1 MSEWTDVA
9 PAPSSSYHPNVAKFL
24 GVLGQAEGAGY
35 GTIVGGSEFNNYTE
49 HPRVVGLRTA
59 EGPST
64 AAGRYQITKTTYDDT
79 AKKLGIN
86 DFSPASQDKIA
97 IQLIKDKGAYEDVV
111 RGDYNS
117 AMKKLG
123 GVWAS
128 LPSSKYSQPK
138 LTQEQFNKM
147 ANQDDGWTTVAP
159 AMKQS
164 PSSDDG
170 WTTVAPAAT
179 TPKAATTEAPKQ
191 AAANQAPKKEEKS
204 WLRTIDDAVRGVAD
218 TLTFGYADEI
228 AAKMDQLTGLNT
240 ANGKKPLVR
249 EGTKL
254 SDLVTGK
261 DPNSYEAILAEQRKR
276 DSEGGG
282 ARLAGQVTGALLP
295 GANVL
300 NAVRAP
306 ANATRLGRAAAGAGT
321 GAAQG
326 ALYGSGSAEEDRLQG
341 AIDGA
346 LLGGATGGVLGTV
359 LPATAGQVATKFQ
372 KKAGD
377 PASAAID
384 AEIIRDLNAIA
395 KNEAN
400 RGNPVQAI
408 QANNL
413 EQKYVTDATRAIKQL
428 GKDGLQK
435 AGLSTDDVQ
444 AAVQNRRI
452 LTADELDKLRGS
464 AAGDALADAI
474 DKAQRTRSLTAP
486 VNASTNPIARTGR
499 ALLDLAPLPQAVRY
513 AGQRILGAR
522 STREDQIQKLIG
534 DKNAKAAE
542 ILADRVGP
550 SAATQSLDKL
560 QEVVQKAQ
568 TAAQA
573 KAAAQAQ
580 AKAAAQAANEANKLN
595 VLKSTRTPLGGG
607 FQELLTGGRSN
618 LNLQSREAI
627 DALRLAKNRFG
638 TDNPIGN
645 AADQLLKSR
654 PVKDENA
661 FYGLQNWLKK
671 TQESGV
677 LAGGPQPGA
686 LSGVSPVRNPIAY
699 QANVDNAM
707 GALKNA
713 AENAPSK
720 DLAQFARKVAGTK
733 SIADK
738 QALIADRLKKASPD
752 EAAYLEQF
760 VSPLTSFGKK

>member
-1 MSEWTDVA
+1 MGWQDDPLAYQIDAKTQ
-9 PAPSSSYHPNVAKFL
+9 KFL
-24 GVLGQAEGAGY
+24 DFIGKAEGADY
-35 GTIVGGSEFNNYTE
+35 NTIVGGGKFDSYTQ
-49 HPRVVGLRTA
+49 HPNVVGLRTA

-64 AAGRYQITKTTYDDT
+64 AAGRYQILNSTYKDV
-79 AKKLGIN
+79 APNLGIK
-86 DFSPASQDKIA
+86 DFSPESQDRIA
-97 IQLIKDKGAYEDVV
+97 IELIKRAGALEDVQS
-111 RGDYNS
+111 GNYQ
-117 AMKKLG
+117 AAIKKLG
-123 GVWAS
+123 GTWAS
-128 LPSSKYSQPK
+128 LPSSTYSQPK
-138 LTQEQFNKM
+138 RSQSWVESALDM
-147 ANQDDGWTTVAP
+147 AVSPAQAAQSKGSWMNDPVVGEEAPKAPPKAAKGGWMDDPVVGEEAP
-159 AMKQS
+159 KAAPKAQ
-164 PSSDDG
+164 PQI
-170 WTTVAPAAT
+170 APAA
-179 TPKAATTEAPKQ
+179 
-191 AAANQAPKKEEKS
+191 APKKEEKT

-228 AAKMDQLTGLNT
+228 AAKMDQLTGGGQS
-240 ANGKKPLVR
+240 GKK
-249 EGTKL
+249 TY
-254 SDLVTGK
+254 D
-261 DPNSYEAILAEQRKR
+261 EALAAQRKR

-282 ARLAGQVTGALLP
+282 ARIAGQVAGALLP
-295 GANVL
+295 GAGVVG
-300 NAVRAP
+300 AIRAP
-306 ANATRLGRAAAGAGT
+306 ANATRLGRATAGAGT
-321 GAAQG
+321 GAVQG
-326 ALYGSGSAEEDRLQG
+326 ALYGSGSAEDDRLQG

-413 EQKYVTDATRAIKQL
+413 EQRYVTDATRAIKQL

-435 AGLSTDDVQ
+435 AGLSTDDIQ

-474 DKAQRTRSLTAP
+474 EKAQRTRSMTAP
-486 VNASTNPIARTGR
+486 VNAADNPIARVGR
-499 ALLDLAPLPQAVRY
+499 ATLNLMPLPKSLHY
-513 AGQRILGAR
+513 AGERILGSR
-522 STREDQIQKLIG
+522 QTREDVIQKLIG

-542 ILADRVGP
+542 ILTERVGP
-550 SAATQSLDKL
+550 SAATQSLDNL
-560 QEVVQKAQ
+560 QGVAQQAQK
-568 TAAQA
+568 AAQA
-573 KAAAQAQ
+573 RAQMQAQ
-580 AKAAAQAANEANKLN
+580 AKAAAQAANEANKIS
-595 VLKSTRTPLGGG
+595 VLKDTRMPLGGG
-607 FQELLTGGRSN
+607 FQELLQGGRSN
-618 LNLQSREAI
+618 LNLQSKEAI

-638 TDNPIGN
+638 NDSPIGQ
-645 AADQLLKSR
+645 AADQLLKSQ

-686 LSGVSPVRNPIAY
+686 LSGVNPVRNPIAY

-713 AENAPSK
+713 ADNAPTK
-720 DLAQFARKVAGTK
+720 GLAQFARKVAGTK

-738 QALIADRLKKASPD
+738 EKLIADRLKNASPD
-752 EAAYLEQF
+752 EAAYLDQF
-760 VSPLTSFGKK
+760 VSPLTSFGRK